1 MDMKVKIC
9 GIIDVE
15 TACAAVEYGADAI
28 GFVFAESE
36 RKIDHE
42 MAKVIIGKLPCD
54 VMKVGV
60 FVNQSKE
67 ELERIASYVG
77 LTHLQL
83 HGDESPDFCSSLS
96 MSVIKA
102 FSIKNKN
109 DLDKINQFS
118 CEYILLDGPKGQYR
132 GGNGEAFDWNHLKI
146 KDYPGRQF
154 ILAGGLTEKN
164 VQVAIHQINPYM
176 VDVSSG
182 VETNG
187 KKDLIKIKSFIE
199 KAKVTGLEG
208 NLR

>member
-9 GIIDVE
+9 GIMDVA
-15 TACAAVEYGADAI
+15 TACATVEYGADAI
-28 GFVFAESE
+28 GFVFADSK

-42 MAKVIIGKLPCD
+42 MAKVIIGKLPSD

-60 FVNQSKE
+60 FVNQPKE

-77 LTHLQL
+77 LTHFQL
-83 HGDESPDFCSSLS
+83 HGDEAPDFCSSLS
-96 MSVIKA
+96 LSVIKA

-118 CEYILLDGPKGQYR
+118 SEYILLDGPKGQYR
-132 GGNGEAFDWNHLKI
+132 GGNGETFDWNYLKI

-182 VETNG
+182 VETDG

-199 KAKVTGLEG
+199 KAKDTVFWG